1 MSIFMATPKLGEI
14 HMELSNGLTMG
25 IVEVEK
31 AWILG
36 KMKAPIVSPGLD
48 HLFLGQTLYTN
59 LSYGLH

>member
-36 KMKAPIVSPGLD
+36 KMKVLIVSPDLD
-48 HLFLGQTLYTN
+48 PY
-59 LSYGLH
+59 Y